1 MAIQT
6 TKEIEAA
13 VKKSYEG
20 GKMELRITYFT
31 LSAFVCILM
40 TFSSC
45 NAHDK
50 IDATPKELQQ
60 RTVGKI
66 VTELDSKATLI
77 YQDKSN
83 NYWFGSND
91 GVYKYDGK
99 SLISFTQKDGLIS
112 HSIIAIQED
121 RFGNLY
127 FDTQDGVSKFD
138 GRKFTKLVVTEN
150 NSSGNKWRSEPDDL
164 WFRIGWEKR
173 GPYRYD
179 GKNLY
184 HLEFPKNK
192 MEDEFYAKNPNA
204 GFNPYGIYSMYKDT
218 KGNMWFGT
226 ADMGVYRFD
235 GKNVSWMY
243 EKHLMET
250 PEGGAFGVRSIIED
264 KDGFIWIC
272 NSAYKY
278 KILPDSV
285 EGAQP
290 FPINYKREKGIGNGE
305 KEAEYFMAMI
315 KDKNGDLWM
324 VNSDG
329 VWRNSEN
336 KLTHFPIKNGE
347 KNIPVSSVYKDNH
360 GSIWIGTQ
368 GNGSYKYNGKTF
380 EKFKIN

>member
-1 MAIQT
+1 
-6 TKEIEAA
+6 
-13 VKKSYEG
+13 
-20 GKMELRITYFT
+20 
-31 LSAFVCILM
+31 
-40 TFSSC
+40 
-45 NAHDK
+45 
-50 IDATPKELQQ
+50 
-60 RTVGKI
+60 
-66 VTELDSKATLI
+66 
-77 YQDKSN
+77 
-83 NYWFGSND
+83 
-91 GVYKYDGK
+91 
-99 SLISFTQKDGLIS
+99 
-112 HSIIAIQED
+112 
-121 RFGNLY
+121 
-127 FDTQDGVSKFD
+127 
-138 GRKFTKLVVTEN
+138 
-150 NSSGNKWRSEPDDL
+150 
-164 WFRIGWEKR
+164 
-173 GPYRYD
+173 
-179 GKNLY
+179 
-184 HLEFPKNK
+184 
-192 MEDEFYAKNPNA
+192 
-204 GFNPYGIYSMYKDT
+204 MYKDT